1 MTARPSAHE
10 VGRSL
15 LRQLPLLVGLVL
27 LWMFLWNQVTVLSFV
42 TGVLVALLVT
52 RVFFLPPVELSGR
65 FHLGWAVVFLGRF
78 VFDLV
83 VASVEVA
90 WKAVR
95 PRGVTSNAIVAVQLH
110 TRSDFIMTLVAEA
123 VSLVPGSLVVE
134 ADRERSILYMHALA
148 IEDEDGVEGVRRR
161 VLGFEQRIARALGSV
176 DDLRRIADGTPAT
189 EDAPTDRSSGDLP
202 VNEKN
207 KGVAS

>member
-65 FHLGWAVVFLGRF
+65 FHVGWAVVFLGRF